1 MHDLAQAAELRTSVV
16 KLRTS
21 VAHSVK
27 DICLELKCYGFKFH
41 PRKLIFS
48 ALVKLSF

>member
-27 DICLELKCYGFKFH
+27 DICDHASINQPYAA
-41 PRKLIFS
+41 R
-48 ALVKLSF
+48 V